1 MAAGRSRFREDT
13 GSVFESECD
22 VEERENGE
30 EDEEEEEEEDGEG
43 WTLPLFLL
51 LLSFM
56 VMVGGGFSLLRAKW
70 ELSKY
75 PNDGVIG
82 V

>member
-1 MAAGRSRFREDT
+1 MRVRMAAGRSRFREDT
-13 GSVFESECD
+13 GSVFEGECD

-30 EDEEEEEEEDGEG
+30 EDEEEEEEDGEG

-56 VMVGGGFSLLRAKW
+56 VKIGRAH
-70 ELSKY
+70 
-75 PNDGVIG
+75 V
-82 V
+82 